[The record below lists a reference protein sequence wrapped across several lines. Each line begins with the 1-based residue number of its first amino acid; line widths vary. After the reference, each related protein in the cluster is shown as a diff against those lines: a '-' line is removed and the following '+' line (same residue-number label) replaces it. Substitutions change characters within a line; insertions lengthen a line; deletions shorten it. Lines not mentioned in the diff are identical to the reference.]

1 MLCDEGTRKKEGKES
16 EDESLWEELE
26 LLRHKFVVIY
36 SQITGVTS
44 NACKS
49 YIFIN
54 ILCNRNS
61 HNIRPIDMGI
71 MKTYTVTIGHL
82 SCRGKC
88 CIFEKK

>member
-26 LLRHKFVVIY
+26 LLHHKFVVIY

-49 YIFIN
+49 YILSTYSVIE
-54 ILCNRNS
+54 IL
-61 HNIRPIDMGI
+61 ITLDLLIWG
-71 MKTYTVTIGHL
+71 L
-82 SCRGKC
+82 
-88 CIFEKK
+88 